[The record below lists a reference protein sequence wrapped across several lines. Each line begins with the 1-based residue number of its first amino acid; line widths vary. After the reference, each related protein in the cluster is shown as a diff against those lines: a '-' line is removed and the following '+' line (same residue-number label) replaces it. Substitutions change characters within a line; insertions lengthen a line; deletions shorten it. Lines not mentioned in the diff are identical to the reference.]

1 MNDNN
6 FSFSGID
13 IGDYVWW
20 KIEDQ
25 DYAWIRPFDQE
36 SGIRKAYY
44 TSKLPDGTSIMR
56 FTMQGIG
63 KVVNILNLNEE
74 GFVSPASSLHKLKLN
89 DYFVDSQKTDIV
101 YPKSVNFP
109 QNKFCLGVI
118 FLVQCRNN
126 CLIYLRD
133 QDVSEF
139 NRVNFET
146 YKDDY
151 MEQLQVS
158 FADDTKPQSLYE
170 IDDIVSWYADNNQP
184 ADLYFYDQDD
194 YCLNSKTLESCNGLI
209 VDMVWYENPYSFTYI
224 ECAEYL
230 TYNYNSEEIPMY
242 PVMYLHKDYT
252 GWVYGVMTS
261 IDGIPFVIWT
271 PEENVYTL
279 DFDGIYTP
287 LMHDQNNPIY
297 INKDDLED
305 DEFTTGCIDFIIP
318 WCLAIDDWCLV
329 IDEDEEALDEEDYS
343 EIPFDFIPD
352 IENELDKNIYVS
364 NKNIYVSN
372 NSGIEKNLVDLK
384 ILVDLREIE
393 ELQQEKKK
401 LMEQIK
407 SYGTEEIFADLAE
420 LERLDK
426 EAKILMKQI
435 KSLLG
440 EI

>member
-6 FSFSGID
+6 FSSSRIT
-13 IGDYVWW
+13 IGDYIWW

-109 QNKFCLGVI
+109 QNKFCSGVI

-151 MEQLQVS
+151 MEQLRVS
-158 FADDTKPQSLYE
+158 FADDTKPQPSYE

-184 ADLYFYDQDD
+184 ADLCFYDQDD
-194 YCLNSKTLESCNGLI
+194 YCLNSKILDACNGLI

-230 TYNYNSEEIPMY
+230 TYNYNSEEIPMN
-242 PVMYLHKDYT
+242 PVMYLHQDYT

-261 IDGIPFVIWT
+261 IDGNPFVIWT

-279 DFDGIYTP
+279 DFNEIYTP
-287 LMHDQNNPIY
+287 LMHDQNNNPIY

-352 IENELDKNIYVS
+352 IENELV
-364 NKNIYVSN
+364 
-372 NSGIEKNLVDLK
+372 
-384 ILVDLREIE
+384 
-393 ELQQEKKK
+393 
-401 LMEQIK
+401 K
-407 SYGTEEIFADLAE
+407 SYGTEGIFADLAE
-420 LERLDK
+420 IERLDK